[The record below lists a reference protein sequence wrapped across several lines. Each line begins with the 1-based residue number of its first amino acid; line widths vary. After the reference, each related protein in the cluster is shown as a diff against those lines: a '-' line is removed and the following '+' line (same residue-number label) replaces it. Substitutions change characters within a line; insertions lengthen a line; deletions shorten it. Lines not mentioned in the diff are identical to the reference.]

1 MGGNYVINN
10 YHPQGQ
16 NCEACVNIEPSHG
29 GDSTTSQTI
38 ESNVFF
44 NERIPNKIEISM
56 QA

>member
-1 MGGNYVINN
+1 VGGNYVINN